1 MEIKDIYNHN
11 VKASKGSITVK
22 DENDKTRGIVR
33 DLTRFNDLQANKKI
47 LYSNVLREAE
57 VWGNSKIN
65 IDNCYVLDGEIYLL
79 KNLRCYKYYS
89 EEEQTDYNNMYLKI
103 SNHGINVIECYI
115 V

>member
-22 DENDKTRGIVR
+22 DEYNKTRGIVR

-47 LYSNVLREAE
+47 LYSKVLRDAE

-65 IDNCYVLDGEIYLL
+65 TDNCYILDNKIYLL
-79 KNLRCYKYYS
+79 KNLRSCKYYS
-89 EEEQTDYNNMYLKI
+89 EEEQSDYDNMYLKI

-115 V
+115 I